1 MGRVDDRKMEGTKRR
16 GQADARK
23 TISVLLPGGLLAQAR
38 VVMTSYVLAHP
49 LGPKGGHVFS
59 IHWPKPSQT
68 FLSEHF

>member
-16 GQADARK
+16 GEADARK
-23 TISVLLPGGLLAQAR
+23 TISVLLPGGSWPK

-68 FLSEHF
+68 FLSEHS